1 MLSIFDT
8 IDRLKRFLQDRIEEG
23 SIVKAHVELKQDFRI
38 LATIVAEQKG
48 IIDYK
53 TLFSQPYVTIQ
64 EITRT
69 EWERSDYYRA
79 ILRFDEP
86 LRVGLRDRFRFTSLL
101 EPTLG
106 ETPANPCPVVTFY
119 SYKGGMGR
127 STTMA
132 AFATYCA
139 RVEGKKVVVIDG
151 DFEAPGSLPFYGL
164 PEGELAR
171 KNGLIEYL
179 IDRKTGLR
187 PSLRDYYSFEVPN
200 DITGR
205 GQIHLIK
212 AGNLSLPYDYMNQA
226 TFGGD
231 TGYHHLRDFL
241 EGVSR
246 LDWSNPPSMT
256 DDFRSVL
263 RDVHTELKPDLIL
276 WDCRP
281 GFSDLLGLLG
291 FEISDV
297 IVGFFGNH
305 AHTRPGLY
313 FFLETLLKLRN
324 KGRKI
329 DFALV
334 NSIISNRSLF
344 RQFQYNVKDNTEKI
358 AGQLGFSSIPALNN
372 RIFALRRYVELELL
386 GTEFDSADNFI
397 SIVEEHRRYY
407 DELFPC
413 ILEMVGTR
421 PSEEARMPVNVN
433 LNYGGGYGGG
443 TAPTPRQQPA
453 YSQQQQQNYRP
464 AYSTANPPPNNGGS
478 GNMGGGSG
486 GYAPR
491 THNPNYAVG
500 TVIPVRPPI
509 RMREL
514 RATIL
519 EKLIRYLPEYRP
531 KRTTCGDLLLGAH
544 FFYRKNMEE
553 LVNPRKFLF
562 VGSKGTGKTLMYDA
576 MAEKIFTERLVQV
589 TGRDRDHTEYHFV
602 RAVREGDGATR
613 FVHLTERFF
622 EWKEN
627 DPERF
632 YRRFWMFFTWSA
644 LRQEVPTEWYEGSL
658 MPFTI
663 EDTAECE
670 RKIGEYLDDNDTF
683 NAIEREIREMDTAL
697 KEKNKVVVIGF
708 DGLDRVVNPR
718 AQDWNTEVG
727 PLIEWWRYETFSNIQ
742 PKLFLRRD
750 LFEKMDHMTNR
761 IELST
766 HIVALE
772 WTCDEIYSYLFK
784 ILFRHAQQ
792 EFMTVVEEHFAEMPH
807 KFGIVNELK
816 DMLAQSLDYQLPAD
830 VMFMRPLTEVFF
842 GKFVGDMYNN
852 HGECYDWLNL
862 NLSDANSNL
871 SLRPF
876 LSMVEN
882 ACKDSLNGNAEV
894 FVNQQALRPFT
905 SDKRFTIL
913 TYIYFVNEV
922 TRSKAAED
930 HVAELASDPGFHA
943 LQYILN
949 YIRYDAPP
957 NLRVRYLKKFE
968 LDEILR
974 EVLLRHPADL
984 LEVDEQWPEVR
995 KMDFLRGI
1003 LFQSGI
1009 MTQQGDGHFLRYV
1022 IPFLFKDYLGLRDV
1036 YKEKK

>member
-38 LATIVAEQKG
+38 LATVVAEHKG

-53 TLFSQPYVTIQ
+53 TLFAQPYVTIQ
-64 EITRT
+64 EINRS

-86 LRVGLRDRFRFTSLL
+86 LRFGLRDRYRLSSLL
-101 EPTLG
+101 EPQT
-106 ETPANPCPVVTFY
+106 TSPPPNPCPVITFY

-132 AFATYCA
+132 AFASYCA
-139 RVEGKKVVVIDG
+139 RIEGKKVVVIDG
-151 DFEAPGSLPFYGL
+151 DIEAPGSLPFYGL

-179 IDRKTGLR
+179 IDCKTGLR
-187 PSLRDYYSFEVPN
+187 PSLRDYYAYQVPT
-200 DITGR
+200 DISGK
-205 GQIHLIK
+205 GEIQIIK
-212 AGNLSLPYDYMNQA
+212 AGNLTLPFDLTQA
-226 TFGGD
+226 QFGGD
-231 TGYHHLRDFL
+231 SSYHHLKDFL
-241 EGVSR
+241 EGVAR
-246 LDWSNPPSMT
+246 LDWSNPGSMV
-256 DDFRSVL
+256 DDFRSFI
-263 RDVHTELKPDLIL
+263 RDIHTEIKPDLIL

-291 FEISDV
+291 FELSDV

-305 AHTRPGLY
+305 THTRPGLY
-313 FFLETLLKLRN
+313 FFLESLLKLKN
-324 KGRKI
+324 AGRKI

-344 RQFQYNVKDNTEKI
+344 RQFQFTVKDYTEKI
-358 AGQLGFSSIPALNN
+358 AGQLGFSSIPALNT
-372 RIFALRRYVELELL
+372 RLFALRRYFELEVL

-397 SIVEEHRRYY
+397 SIVDEHRRYY
-407 DELFPC
+407 DDLFPR
-413 ILEMVGTR
+413 ILEMTGAN
-421 PSEEARMPVNVN
+421 PSEAADVRTIPAMGVN
-433 LNYGGGYGGG
+433 YAHQ
-443 TAPTPRQQPA
+443 TQHTPPYTPPPRQPA
-453 YSQQQQQNYRP
+453 YRTAYGP
-464 AYSTANPPPNNGGS
+464 ANNPNIGNSGNTGGS
-478 GNMGGGSG
+478 TERGYGSR
-486 GYAPR
+486 P
-491 THNPNYAVG
+491 TPSNVMVG
-500 TVIPVRPPI
+500 SVIAVRPPI

-514 RATIL
+514 RIGIL

-531 KRTTCGDLLLGAH
+531 NRSTVADLLTSGR

-553 LVNPRKFLF
+553 LLNPRKFLF
-562 VGSKGTGKTLMYDA
+562 IGSKGTGKTLIYDA
-576 MAEKIFTERLVQV
+576 VAEKAFTDRLVQ
-589 TGRDRDHTEYHFV
+589 TSGRDQVQYRFI
-602 RAVREGDGATR
+602 RAIREGDGAMR
-613 FVHLTERFF
+613 FIKLTERFF
-622 EWKEN
+622 EGKEL
-627 DPERF
+627 DAERF
-632 YRRFWMFFTWSA
+632 YHRYWITFTWCA
-644 LRQEVPTEWYEGSL
+644 LRQELNDIYQGALTPPVIDESAASEKNL
-658 MPFTI
+658 NEFIDFDDKFAEI
-663 EDTAECE
+663 EKELKQIDA
-670 RKIGEYLDDNDTF
+670 L
-683 NAIEREIREMDTAL
+683 L
-697 KEKNKVVVIGF
+697 KEKNINVIIAY
-708 DGLDRVVNPR
+708 DGLDRMVTPR
-718 AQDWNTEVG
+718 AQDWNTEIG
-727 PLIEWWRYETFSNIQ
+727 PLIEWWRYETFSHIH

-750 LFEKMDHMTNR
+750 LFEKMDHMAQR
-761 IELST
+761 IELSS

-792 EFMTVVEEHFAEMPH
+792 EFMTVVEEHFAEFPQR
-807 KFGIVNELK
+807 FPIVTDIQNL
-816 DMLAQSLDYQLPAD
+816 LSQALDYQLPAD
-830 VMFMRPLTEVFF
+830 VSFMRPLTEVFF
-842 GKFVGDMYNN
+842 GRYVGDMYNN

-862 NLSDANSNL
+862 NLSDANSNM

-882 ACKDSLNGNAEV
+882 ACKDALNGNAEV
-894 FVNQQALRPFT
+894 FVNQQSLRPFT
-905 SDKRFTIL
+905 SDKRYTIL

-930 HVAELASDPGFHA
+930 HVAELASDGGFHA

-957 NLRVRYLKKFE
+957 NLRVRYLRKFE
-968 LDEILR
+968 LNEILR
-974 EVLLRHPADL
+974 EVMLRHPADL
-984 LEVDEQWPEVR
+984 LEVDEQWNEAR
-995 KMDFLRGI
+995 KLEFLKSL

-1009 MTQQGDGHFLRYV
+1009 MTQQGDGHFLRFV